1 MPMPNPR
8 QSIYALRGWIDRIEQ
23 DARADAAKKY
33 GTLDDAK
40 PATPPEAANP
50 WGVGE
55 VSIRLPPEHGCA
67 SGPPTRGSVV
77 TPSPTEA
84 PRPSPPR
91 PAERAPLRSER
102 APQRECERAP
112 LRSERSPAEER
123 RAPQRECAPQLR
135 DSDDAVAAAHA
146 RAQRYEAER
155 RAEPACARRPEL
167 RECARRPDEPTRLRA
182 SAPAGGA
189 PGSLDEARRLLK
201 AWSFVEEEAQRRRA
215 EDDRA
220 RARAV
225 VRARITA
232 AKQRRDSLHR
242 RLAAAHPARQARL
255 DKARLTDLE
264 RRLQRAAKH
273 ACHAPRLRLT
283 AAMARLHA
291 MSPLAVLGRGYAL
304 VSDANGAL
312 IHDATEVAVG
322 DALDVRVA
330 RGRLSARVDE
340 VHEG

>member
-55 VSIRLPPEHGCA
+55 VSIRLTPEHGCA

-167 RECARRPDEPTRLRA
+167 R
-182 SAPAGGA
+182 
-189 PGSLDEARRLLK
+189 
-201 AWSFVEEEAQRRRA
+201 
-215 EDDRA
+215 
-220 RARAV
+220 
-225 VRARITA
+225 
-232 AKQRRDSLHR
+232 
-242 RLAAAHPARQARL
+242 
-255 DKARLTDLE
+255 
-264 RRLQRAAKH
+264 
-273 ACHAPRLRLT
+273 ACAPR
-283 AAMARLHA
+283 
-291 MSPLAVLGRGYAL
+291 PQPQ
-304 VSDANGAL
+304 
-312 IHDATEVAVG
+312 
-322 DALDVRVA
+322 
-330 RGRLSARVDE
+330 
-340 VHEG
+340 